1 LANIALLGD
10 AALAD
15 IALPGDDALLA
26 DIALW
31 GNDALLADV
40 ALLDVALLD
49 AALLAA
55 TLLADVALL
64 DAALLAAT
72 LLADAA
78 LLDAALLAA
87 TLLADA
93 ALLAATLLADVALL
107 AATLPAL
114 AGVPSSSL
122 LLLRRHVHPNRRNIL
137 RCLRDRFE
145 RKSKEARICKHQRGG
160 QRPSEFMRHSFHLT
174 FPPPDPKKA
183 AAHDRQR
190 PIIQAT
196 DRSGDRGSR

>member
-1 LANIALLGD
+1 MSRCGCD
-10 AALAD
+10 
-15 IALPGDDALLA
+15 P
-26 DIALW
+26 
-31 GNDALLADV
+31 
-40 ALLDVALLD
+40 
-49 AALLAA
+49 
-55 TLLADVALL
+55 TLLADAALL

-93 ALLAATLLADVALL
+93 ALLDAALLAATLLADVALLATLLADAALL

-137 RCLRDRFE
+137 RCLRDTFRTQIQ
-145 RKSKEARICKHQRGG
+145 RSPHLQASARWPASIRIY
-160 QRPSEFMRHSFHLT
+160 T
-174 FPPPDPKKA
+174 A
-183 AAHDRQR
+183 
-190 PIIQAT
+190 
-196 DRSGDRGSR
+196 

>member
-40 ALLDVALLD
+40 ALLDVALL
-49 AALLAA
+49 AA

-87 TLLADA
+87 TLLADV
-93 ALLAATLLADVALL
+93 ALLDAALL

-174 FPPPDPKKA
+174 FQSSKRPDPKK
-183 AAHDRQR
+183 
-190 PIIQAT
+190 
-196 DRSGDRGSR
+196 SRRA

>member
-40 ALLDVALLD
+40 ALLDVALL
-49 AALLAA
+49 AA

-64 DAALLAAT
+64 
-72 LLADAA
+72 
-78 LLDAALLAA
+78 
-87 TLLADA
+87 DA

-174 FPPPDPKKA
+174 FQSSKRPDPKK
-183 AAHDRQR
+183 
-190 PIIQAT
+190 
-196 DRSGDRGSR
+196 SRRA